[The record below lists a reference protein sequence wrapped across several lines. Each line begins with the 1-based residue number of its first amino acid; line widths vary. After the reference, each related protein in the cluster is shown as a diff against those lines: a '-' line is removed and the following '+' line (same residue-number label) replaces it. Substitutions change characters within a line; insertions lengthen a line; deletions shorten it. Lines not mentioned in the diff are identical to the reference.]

1 MSNQPIILELP
12 KSPIILE
19 LPKSEQP
26 QKSFKSPKSSKP
38 NSFKSKQIKHDVVL
52 KPFKHIYVV
61 YTPNDF
67 NIILKNKGAL
77 DKMFPEGILIS
88 EKFRMPKEIKVVR
101 PLQ

>member
-12 KSPIILE
+12 NSPIILE

-26 QKSFKSPKSSKP
+26 QNSFKSPKFSNPKPNSFKSPKS
-38 NSFKSKQIKHDVVL
+38 
-52 KPFKHIYVV
+52 FKHIYVV

-67 NIILKNKGAL
+67 KIILNNKGAL
-77 DKMFPEGILIS
+77 DKMFPKGILIP